1 MTLIAYYFRNYR
13 HVFRQISKR
22 PRLGIPFN
30 SQHVKGSQTL
40 PKYARQNIY
49 LFFFTLRELSWK
61 MSVLVIFEILRHFA
75 SSLTANFI

>member
-49 LFFFTLRELSWK
+49 LFFFHSEGIELENVCLSD
-61 MSVLVIFEILRHFA
+61 I
-75 SSLTANFI
+75 